1 MKNLAWIAA
10 ATLSVLPWGARAV
23 TFDCAKARS
32 TPEKL
37 ICSTPDLSQAD
48 DHLKQTFDA
57 ARARATDK
65 KAFSDRARQ
74 EWLRREKTCTDAACV
89 RQWYA
94 DQERLYALA
103 APARPTSP
111 PPATPNGRD
120 AAPDPQA
127 APRAHPTPPAP
138 AAPSATNAPEVAA
151 TALYSD
157 YKQDETAA
165 DRKYKGKT
173 IKVNGTVSGVRTPA
187 DGDPYIELTAADN
200 PLPSVHLDFPK
211 TASPRIAQLRKGQ
224 KIAVAC
230 VVQGLVIG
238 DPVLRCADAP

>member
-1 MKNLAWIAA
+1 M
-10 ATLSVLPWGARAV
+10 
-23 TFDCAKARS
+23 
-32 TPEKL
+32 
-37 ICSTPDLSQAD
+37 
-48 DHLKQTFDA
+48 
-57 ARARATDK
+57 
-65 KAFSDRARQ
+65 
-74 EWLRREKTCTDAACV
+74 RREKTCTDAACV

-94 DQERLYALA
+94 DQERLYALD
-103 APARPTSP
+103 APVRPAPP
-111 PPATPNGRD
+111 PPAPAHASPAPAPAPAPAPPTTPNGRD

-138 AAPSATNAPEVAA
+138 AAPSAANAPEVAA
-151 TALYSD
+151 TVLYAD

-200 PLPSVHLDFPK
+200 PLPSVHLDFPR